1 MKNAH
6 DIIIRPVIS
15 EKADEGRELGNTYT
29 FEVLRDAN
37 KIEIAQAVETVF
49 QVKVKSVCT
58 LVNRGKTRRVGK
70 HEGKKRNWKKAYVT
84 LMEGHSIQIFE
95 SV

>member
-15 EKADEGRELGNTYT
+15 EKADEGRELENTYA
-29 FEVLRDAN
+29 FEVRRDAN
-37 KIEIAQAVETVF
+37 KIEIRQAVESVF
-49 QVKVKSVCT
+49 QVKVKNVTT
-58 LVNRGKTRRVGK
+58 LVNRGKMRRVGK
-70 HEGKKRNWKKAYVT
+70 HEGQKRNWKKAYVT
-84 LMEGHSIQIFE
+84 LVEGHSIQIFE